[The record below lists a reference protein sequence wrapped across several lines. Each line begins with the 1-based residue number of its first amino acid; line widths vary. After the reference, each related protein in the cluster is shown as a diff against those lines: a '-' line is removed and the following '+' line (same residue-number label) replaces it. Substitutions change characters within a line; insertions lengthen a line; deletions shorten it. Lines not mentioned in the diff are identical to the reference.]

1 LLIPEKIR
9 MITVPLTV
17 QGIRDMEFDSDHSI
31 HVQEIKLSEHQFYRL
46 YQTGVFDVL
55 NRLCNVIIDDF
66 ESEVIPY
73 KNLLHAKKEIENV
86 FGNNEMDEVF
96 LLLQLIDL
104 AILKQTGIYFYF

>member
-1 LLIPEKIR
+1 
-9 MITVPLTV
+9 MITVPLND
-17 QGIRDMEFDSDHSI
+17 QGMKDMEFDSDHSI
-31 HVQEIKLSEHQFYRL
+31 HVQEIKLNEQQFYKL

-66 ESEVIPY
+66 ESEVIPFE
-73 KNLLHAKKEIENV
+73 NLLHAQKEIKNV
-86 FGNNEMDEVF
+86 FGNNEMEEFF